1 MTKSSNNA
9 GIYNFLSAIF
19 FLLTIV
25 TVVVIVIL
33 MLRPAPVEV
42 LDVASLPT
50 PIILPTDTET
60 PTITPTFTP
69 ATPVAETAGRVFV
82 YKLPDTL
89 SDTVGE
95 FEQGTVLE
103 IIGVTVN
110 GDWYEVRLP
119 AGGSGWIQSS
129 PTTTRFSGNR
139 AALQIVGTATFTP
152 TVTFT
157 PTATDTPSQTPTIT
171 NTPGP
176 TDTPSA
182 TPTPSISPTPSPSPT
197 PTGPTPTLPPT
208 LSPFLFTLRNEI
220 EFLPNA
226 NTAGCSWTGISGS
239 VLRQDSQPVTQQ
251 YNIRVFTE
259 NGDFE
264 SLVVTGSNT
273 TFGEI
278 SGWEVPVANVLNT
291 RTYLV
296 RVESLGGTP
305 ISDNVRVTFPGDCT
319 KNRAVVRFIQ
329 TRDR

>member
-1 MTKSSNNA
+1 MKKSSNA
-9 GIYNFLSAIF
+9 GIYNFLSLLF
-19 FLLTIV
+19 FLLTIG
-25 TVVVIVIL
+25 TVVVVAIL
-33 MLRPAPVEV
+33 MLRPAPVET
-42 LDVASLPT
+42 LDLASLPT

-60 PTITPTFTP
+60 PTVTPTFTP

-82 YKLPDTL
+82 YELPDVL

-95 FEQGTVLE
+95 FPQGTTLE

-110 GDWYEVRLP
+110 GDWYEVALP
-119 AGGSGWIQSS
+119 DGGTGWIQSS
-129 PTTTRFSGNR
+129 PTTTRFVGDR
-139 AALQIVGTATFTP
+139 ASLQIVGTPTFTP

-157 PTATDTPSQTPTIT
+157 PTFTETPSLTPTIT

-176 TDTPSA
+176 TDTPSM
-182 TPTPSISPTPSPSPT
+182 TPTPSISPTFTPTPT

-226 NTAGCSWTGISGS
+226 NAAGCSWTGISGS
-239 VLRQDSQPVTQQ
+239 VLQQDGQPVTQA

-259 NGDFE
+259 TGDFE
-264 SLVVTGSNT
+264 SLVATGSNT

-305 ISDNVRVTFPGDCT
+305 ISDNVRVTFIGDCSQ
-319 KNRAVVRFIQ
+319 NRAVVRFIQ
-329 TRDR
+329 TRER